1 MNKKR
6 VLMLL
11 LMYLGLIILG
21 YLISWKS
28 NKPVIENYTSVNT
41 ILKGM
46 LDNPKKT
53 SKMFKEL
60 LGTKN
65 NLGFYDVRDENK
77 LNLLKKELFN
87 KSDES
92 DKSTKDKKK
101 PIDKKDIFK
110 ISLPNFK
117 NEAYNNNKMISKLR
131 DIKDDIKSN
140 KKDKTKKKPIK
151 NRQRFYQD
159 YCKFVPTKHKND
171 ACPKEYP
178 VFIGA
183 QFSGK
188 DITCGTSN
196 KKHKSKMNHCKLC
209 CKNEV

>member
-1 MNKKR
+1 MNIKR
-6 VLMLL
+6 LLLLL
-11 LMYLGLIILG
+11 LMYLVLIILG
-21 YLISWKS
+21 YMVSWKS
-28 NKPVIENYTSVNT
+28 NKPTIENYTSVNT

-77 LNLLKKELFN
+77 LKLLKKELFKESN
-87 KSDES
+87 KPSLP
-92 DKSTKDKKK
+92 KKK
-101 PIDKKDIFK
+101 IKNDTKDIFE
-110 ISLPNFK
+110 IPLPNFSSD
-117 NEAYNNNKMISKLR
+117 ANNKNKMISKLR
-131 DIKDDIKSN
+131 TI
-140 KKDKTKKKPIK
+140 KTKSKSGKNETVQKKSIK
-151 NRQRFYQD
+151 NRQKFYQD
-159 YCKFVPTKHKND
+159 YCKFVPTKHKDD

-188 DITCGTSN
+188 DITCGTG
-196 KKHKSKMNHCKLC
+196 KHKSKMKHCKLC

>member
-6 VLMLL
+6 VLILL
-11 LMYLGLIILG
+11 LMYFGLITVG
-21 YLISWKS
+21 YLISWKT
-28 NKPVIENYTSVNT
+28 NKPTLENYTSVNT

-46 LDNPKKT
+46 LDNPQKT

-65 NLGFYDVRDENK
+65 NLGFYDVRDQNK
-77 LNLLKKELFN
+77 LKLLKNELF
-87 KSDES
+87 KES
-92 DKSTKDKKK
+92 DKPGESKKK
-101 PIDKKDIFK
+101 KKIDKKDIFE
-110 ISLPNFK
+110 IPLPNFNSVVTNK
-117 NEAYNNNKMISKLR
+117 NKMISKFR
-131 DIKDDIKSN
+131 NIKPVSKSLKKESIKN
-140 KKDKTKKKPIK
+140 APIK
-151 NRQRFYQD
+151 NRQKFYQD

-188 DITCGTSN
+188 DITCGTN
-196 KKHKSKMNHCKLC
+196 KHKSKMKHCKLC

>member
-1 MNKKR
+1 MNIKR
-6 VLMLL
+6 VLLL
-11 LMYLGLIILG
+11 LVMYLVLIILG
-21 YLISWKS
+21 YMISWKTNQS
-28 NKPVIENYTSVNT
+28 TIENYTSVNS

-46 LDNPKKT
+46 LDNPKKS

-77 LNLLKKELFN
+77 LKLLKKELFN
-87 KSDES
+87 ES
-92 DKSTKDKKK
+92 EKKE
-101 PIDKKDIFK
+101 IEKKDIFK
-110 ISLPNFK
+110 IPLPNF
-117 NEAYNNNKMISKLR
+117 NSAANNKNKMISKLKN
-131 DIKDDIKSN
+131 IKLESKSG
-140 KKDKTKKKPIK
+140 KKEIVPKKPIK
-151 NRQRFYQD
+151 NKQKFYQD
-159 YCKFVPTKHKND
+159 YCKFAPTKHKDD

-188 DITCGTSN
+188 DITCGTG
-196 KKHKSKMNHCKLC
+196 KHKSKMKHCKLC

>member
-1 MNKKR
+1 MNIKR
-6 VLMLL
+6 VLLL
-11 LMYLGLIILG
+11 VMYVVLIILG
-21 YLISWKS
+21 YMISWKT
-28 NKPVIENYTSVNT
+28 NKPIIENYTSVNT

-77 LNLLKKELFN
+77 LKLLKRELFK
-87 KSDES
+87 KSDNSNEA
-92 DKSTKDKKK
+92 DKLKKNK
-101 PIDKKDIFK
+101 KINKKDIFK
-110 ISLPNFK
+110 IPLPNFNSDTNK
-117 NEAYNNNKMISKLR
+117 KNKMISKIR
-131 DIKDDIKSN
+131 NIKPQSKSEE
-140 KKDKTKKKPIK
+140 KETVVKKPIK
-151 NRQRFYQD
+151 NRQKFYQD
-159 YCKFVPTKHKND
+159 YCKFVPTKHKDD

-188 DITCGTSN
+188 DITCGTG
-196 KKHKSKMNHCKLC
+196 KHKSKMKHCKLC

>member
-1 MNKKR
+1 MNIKR
-6 VLMLL
+6 VLLL
-11 LMYLGLIILG
+11 LVMYLVLIILG
-21 YLISWKS
+21 YMISWKTNQS
-28 NKPVIENYTSVNT
+28 TIENYTSVNS

-46 LDNPKKT
+46 LDNPKKS

-77 LNLLKKELFN
+77 LKLLKKELFN
-87 KSDES
+87 ES
-92 DKSTKDKKK
+92 EKKEIEK
-101 PIDKKDIFK
+101 KEIEKKDIFK
-110 ISLPNFK
+110 IPLPNF
-117 NEAYNNNKMISKLR
+117 NSAANNKNKMISKLKN
-131 DIKDDIKSN
+131 IKLESKSG
-140 KKDKTKKKPIK
+140 KKEIVPKKPIK
-151 NRQRFYQD
+151 NKQKFYQD
-159 YCKFVPTKHKND
+159 YCKFAPTKHKDD

-188 DITCGTSN
+188 DIMCGTG
-196 KKHKSKMNHCKLC
+196 KHKSKMKHCKLC

>member
-1 MNKKR
+1 MNIKR
-6 VLMLL
+6 VLLLL
-11 LMYLGLIILG
+11 LMYLVLIILG
-21 YLISWKS
+21 YMVSWKS
-28 NKPVIENYTSVNT
+28 NKPTIENYTSVNT

-77 LNLLKKELFN
+77 LKLLKKELFKESN
-87 KSDES
+87 KPSLP
-92 DKSTKDKKK
+92 KKK
-101 PIDKKDIFK
+101 IKNDTKDIFE
-110 ISLPNFK
+110 IPLPNFSSD
-117 NEAYNNNKMISKLR
+117 ANNKNKMISKLR
-131 DIKDDIKSN
+131 TI
-140 KKDKTKKKPIK
+140 KTKSKSGKNETVQKKSIK
-151 NRQRFYQD
+151 NRQKFYQD
-159 YCKFVPTKHKND
+159 YCKFVPTKHKDD

-188 DITCGTSN
+188 DITCGTG
-196 KKHKSKMNHCKLC
+196 KHKSKMKHCKLC